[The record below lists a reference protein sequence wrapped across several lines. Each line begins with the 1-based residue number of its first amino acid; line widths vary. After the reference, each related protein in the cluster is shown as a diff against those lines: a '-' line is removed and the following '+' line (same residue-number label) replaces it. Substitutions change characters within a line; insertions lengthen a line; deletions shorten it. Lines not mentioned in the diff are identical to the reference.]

1 MKKNI
6 NVLLINGPNLNL
18 LGTRETDIYGNST
31 LPDLLNSLQKKSK
44 KLNILLEHIQS
55 NAEHILI
62 EKIHSSK
69 NNIDYIIINPAAFT
83 HTSIAIRDALIAVN
97 IPFIE
102 VHISNIY
109 AREHFRSH
117 SWLSD
122 ISKGVICGLGLDGY
136 HWALQTI
143 YNRVKHLYEIKK

>member
-1 MKKNI
+1 MKDI
-6 NVLLINGPNLNL
+6 FRILLINGPNLNL
-18 LGTRETDIYGNST
+18 LGTRETDIYGNKT
-31 LPDLLNSLQKKSK
+31 LSILISDLEKKAK
-44 KLNILLEHIQS
+44 NLNILLSHMQS
-55 NAEHILI
+55 NAEHVLI

-69 NNIDYIIINPAAFT
+69 NYIDYIIINPAAFT

-109 AREHFRSH
+109 SRENFRSH

-122 ISKGVICGLGLDGY
+122 VSNGVICGLGLDGY
-136 HWALQTI
+136 YWALKTASKRLM
-143 YNRVKHLYEIKK
+143 NEKKKF

>member
-1 MKKNI
+1 MKKII

-18 LGTRETDIYGNST
+18 LGTRETKIYGDET
-31 LPDLLNSLQKKSK
+31 LSHLVNDLKKRSE
-44 KLNILLEHIQS
+44 KLNISLSHIQS
-55 NAEHILI
+55 NAEHVLI

-69 NNIDYIIINPAAFT
+69 KDKINYIIINPAAFT
-83 HTSIAIRDALIAVN
+83 HTSIAIRDALIAVD

-109 AREHFRSH
+109 ARENFRSH

-122 ISKGVICGLGLDGY
+122 ISKGVITGLGFDGY
-136 HWALQTI
+136 RWALETI
-143 YNRVKHLYEIKK
+143 SKRCFL

>member
-6 NVLLINGPNLNL
+6 KILLINGPNLNL
-18 LGTRETDIYGNST
+18 LGTRETKIYGNENLFNLISG
-31 LPDLLNSLQKKSK
+31 LKKRSK
-44 KLNILLEHIQS
+44 QLNISLNHIQS

-62 EKIHSSK
+62 EKIHACK
-69 NNIDYIIINPAAFT
+69 NDKINYIIINPGAFT
-83 HTSIAIRDALIAVN
+83 HTSIAIRDALIAID

-109 AREHFRSH
+109 GRENFRSH

-122 ISKGVICGLGLDGY
+122 ISKGVITGLGLDGY
-136 HWALQTI
+136 YWALETI
-143 YNRVKHLYEIKK
+143 YKRCLKVD